1 MRLRIAAL
9 VAVFATAVAL
19 AVPAASTAAP
29 PSSGSTVVVPITGT
43 VTDLLGGAGSFVGTF
58 TLQSV
63 QVVNGQLT
71 AVGTLSGTL
80 TNALGNVIGTI
91 TNAPISIPLQ
101 ASGTCDIL
109 NLTLGPLDLNLLG
122 LMVHLDQ
129 VHLDISAQA
138 GPGNLLGNLLCSV
151 AHLLDSGNANVLNA
165 IANLINQILA
175 RL

>member
-1 MRLRIAAL
+1 MKIRIAAL
-9 VAVFATAVAL
+9 IAVFATAVAL

-29 PSSGSTVVVPITGT
+29 PSSGSSVVTPITGT
-43 VTDLLGGAGSFVGTF
+43 VTDLLGGTGTFVGQF

-80 TNALGNVIGTI
+80 TDSLGNVIGTI
-91 TNAPISIPLQ
+91 TNAPVSLPLQ
-101 ASGTCDIL
+101 ATGTCEIL

-129 VHLDISAQA
+129 VHLVITAQA

-151 AHLLDSGNANVLNA
+151 AHLLDNGNANTLNA
-165 IANLINQILA
+165 IANLINQILG